1 MENVVAALTAFV
13 LRRPLAVIVGSLLLC
28 AGLMTG
34 IGNFRIEASV
44 KRFIGEDHPM
54 VVHLNELEAEYIDDS
69 NIFIMVKPD
78 EGTVFTKAT
87 LTAIREMTTAAWQI
101 PNLRRVDSLTNF
113 QHTRVDGDELTVE
126 DLVGDDSSLEPADLA
141 RIRNI
146 ALQETRLAG
155 LLVATDGRAAG
166 LNMLFSIDASD
177 DVQRFATADAV
188 AEIKADISRRYPDIE
203 LYEAGFVSMMHQ
215 MTETAAADARSLYT
229 FSLVLIM
236 GFLLWFF
243 RSLSNTLVVI
253 LVGALSVA
261 ASIGFF
267 GLIGGY
273 LTPPTALGVL
283 MVLTLALA
291 DGIHVVKSTR
301 KYLGEGATK
310 REAIQRGVVRNFT
323 AIGLT
328 SITTAIG
335 FISFNFN
342 DFVGI
347 QMLGNYVAFGVMLAF
362 LLSITLLPALL
373 CYCRLSPELYKTS
386 GLSYEALAV
395 RVIRYHRILLIGS
408 ALLLLLSS
416 YCISLNELDDS
427 ITRHVKPSHP
437 LRQQARQIESDL
449 TGSIYA
455 IYNFRSDSADGVTDL
470 AYMRKVKEF
479 SDWAKGQPGV
489 RHVSAYT
496 DILQQLNQ
504 DLNGGISQLYEL
516 PASTELAAQYL
527 LLYELSLPYGLELSN
542 QINFDKTATRVVI
555 TTDDFTIRQTNDFV
569 RRNRQWLSMHAPEFD
584 SFANSSVLSSNL
596 TVEASI
602 WKTLSGA
609 LLAIAIIAVV
619 LICTFRALVP
629 GLLCVLTVVAPMLFS
644 FGLWGLSVGVIDL
657 PATLALCMV
666 IGISIDFSV
675 HFISRYLYARR
686 SLKLNLEQGIVHTF
700 TNVASPILTSTLT
713 LGAGFLVMVLGQFQ
727 FGARMGLLTSL
738 CIVMSLLTVF
748 TVLPSLLVLGRGR
761 FVKI

>member
-1 MENVVAALTAFV
+1 MEKLVAALTAIA
-13 LRRPLAVIVGSLLLC
+13 LRRPVATIVGSLLLC

-34 IGNFRIEASV
+34 IGDFRIEASV
-44 KRFIGEDHPM
+44 KRFIGEDNHM

-78 EGTVFTKAT
+78 QGTVFTKAT
-87 LTAIREMTTAAWQI
+87 LTAIQEITAAAWQI

-113 QHTRVDGDELTVE
+113 QHTSVDGDELTVE
-126 DLVGDDSSLEPADLA
+126 SLVPDDSSLESDDLA

-155 LLVATDGRAAG
+155 LLVARDGRAAAI
-166 LNMLFSIDASD
+166 NMLFSIDASD

-188 AEIKADISRRYPDIE
+188 AEIKADINKRYPGIE
-203 LYEAGFVSMMHQ
+203 LYEAGFVSMMHK
-215 MTETAAADARSLYT
+215 MTETAAADARSLYS

-243 RSLSNTLVVI
+243 HSLSNTLVVM
-253 LVGALSVA
+253 LVGVLSVA

-283 MVLTLALA
+283 MVLILALA
-291 DGIHVVKSTR
+291 DGIHIVESTR
-301 KYLGEGATK
+301 KYLGDGATK
-310 REAIQRGVVRNFT
+310 SEAIQLGVVRNFT

-335 FISFNFN
+335 FLSFNFN

-347 QMLGNYVAFGVMLAF
+347 KMLGNYVAFGVLLAF

-373 CYCRLSPELYKTS
+373 YYCKLVPEVYKKS
-386 GLSYEALAV
+386 GLSYQAIASW
-395 RVIRYHRILLIGS
+395 VIRYNRNVLIGS
-408 ALLLLLSS
+408 VALLLLSL
-416 YCISLNELDDS
+416 YCVSLNELDDS

-437 LRQQARQIESDL
+437 LRQDARQIERDL
-449 TGSIYA
+449 TGSISA
-455 IYNFRSDSADGVTDL
+455 IYNFRSVSPDGVTDL
-470 AYMRKVKEF
+470 EYMRKVMEF
-479 SDWAKGQPGV
+479 SDWVKGQPGV

-504 DLNGGISQLYEL
+504 DLNGGGSEFYGL
-516 PASTELAAQYL
+516 PVSTELAAQYL

-569 RRNRQWLSMHAPEFD
+569 RRNSQWLAMHAPDFD
-584 SFANSSVLSSNL
+584 SFANSSILSSNL

-602 WKTLSGA
+602 WNTLTGA

-619 LICTFRALVP
+619 LSLTFRALVP
-629 GLLCVLTVVAPMLFS
+629 GLLCVLTVVAPMVFS
-644 FGLWGLSVGVIDL
+644 FGLWGLTVGVIDM
-657 PATLALCMV
+657 PSTLALCMV
-666 IGISIDFSV
+666 IGISVDFSV

-686 SLKLNLEQGIVHTF
+686 SLSLNSEQGIVYTF
-700 TNVASPILTSTLT
+700 TNVASPIVTSTLA
-713 LGAGFLVMVLGQFQ
+713 LGSGFLVMVLGQFQ

-738 CIVMSLLTVF
+738 CIVMSLFTVF
-748 TVLPSLLVLGRGR
+748 TVLPSLLLLGRGQL
-761 FVKI
+761 VKL